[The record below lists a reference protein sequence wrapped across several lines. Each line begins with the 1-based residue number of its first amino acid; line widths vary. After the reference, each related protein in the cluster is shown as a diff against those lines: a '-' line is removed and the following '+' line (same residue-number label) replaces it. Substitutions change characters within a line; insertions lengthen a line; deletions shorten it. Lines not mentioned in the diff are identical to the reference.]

1 MSSSTGLGRVVG
13 QCAWGA
19 AEAVVE
25 GDRGGEREEADSDS
39 GAEAV
44 EGAGAVAFEGEQVF
58 AGLED
63 RLDSLSD
70 RREVRSVAL
79 FVSPARPD
87 DRRVEF
93 GGELFE
99 LAAGVAFVAED
110 VEVPVSLAAF
120 EQGEA
125 DLAFGGFRGGEQQ

>member
-25 GDRGGEREEADSDS
+25 GDRGGEREEACSDS

-44 EGAGAVAFEGEQVF
+44 QGAGAVAFEGEQVF

-63 RLDSLSD
+63 RLDPLSD
-70 RREVRSVAL
+70 RCEVEAL
-79 FVSPARPD
+79 AWLVLAPGAD
-87 DRRVEF
+87 NRRVEV
-93 GGELFE
+93 GGCGFE
-99 LAAGVAFVAED
+99 VASGVAFVAEH
-110 VEVPVSLAAF
+110 EQVPGSLAAF

-125 DLAFGGFRGGEQQ
+125 